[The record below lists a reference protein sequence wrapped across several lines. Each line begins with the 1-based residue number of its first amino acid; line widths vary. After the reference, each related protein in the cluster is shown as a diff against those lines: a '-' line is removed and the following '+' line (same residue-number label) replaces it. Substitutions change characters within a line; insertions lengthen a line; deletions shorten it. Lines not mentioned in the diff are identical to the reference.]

1 MEEKNAFTI
10 QITVLMCT
18 TFQVKTQDVLTYYL
32 TEISVKENCKGIKP
46 TGAKENR
53 LTA

>member
-18 TFQVKTQDVLTYYL
+18 MFQVKTQDVLTYYL
-32 TEISVKENCKGIKP
+32 TERNLSEGKLQRNQANRSKGK
-46 TGAKENR
+46 
-53 LTA
+53 